1 MSWASLNFPE
11 ELSWHATIFC
21 DFIHFGSSL
30 KSDTRWARPR
40 NIQLVGSETRM
51 QAASA

>member
-1 MSWASLNFPE
+1 MSWVRLNFPE
-11 ELSWHATIFC
+11 ELSWTATIFC

-30 KSDTRWARPR
+30 KSDTRWAQHC